1 MSVSNGDQQPLIST
15 STSFTSA
22 AAAASAPPAAAG
34 GNCFR
39 RSLARLPAIRHTLPH
54 IHAGFWAAYLSIRTE
69 LLSAI
74 QTALEEGGKE
84 GGFPPHIYCTG
95 HSLGG
100 ALAQLAAYD
109 LSINFP
115 CLVKDGGKVEV
126 YTLGAPRVGNPA
138 FASVY
143 ESRVPATFR
152 VVVDGDLVPGMPKMF
167 GMYRHAGVEV
177 LVDADNGGNLIVEPS
192 AVEEWLRLRNRTS
205 ATNHSLTAYR
215 DCMEACFSPDDL
227 RQYLPKVLGQDNR
240 TSADEDLPE
249 WLVGQRRSTFV
260 M

>member
-1 MSVSNGDQQPLIST
+1 M
-15 STSFTSA
+15 
-22 AAAASAPPAAAG
+22 
-34 GNCFR
+34 
-39 RSLARLPAIRHTLPH
+39 
-54 IHAGFWAAYLSIRTE
+54 
-69 LLSAI
+69 
-74 QTALEEGGKE
+74 
-84 GGFPPHIYCTG
+84 
-95 HSLGG
+95 
-100 ALAQLAAYD
+100 
-109 LSINFP
+109 
-115 CLVKDGGKVEV
+115 
-126 YTLGAPRVGNPA
+126 YTLGAPRVGNAA

-192 AVEEWLRLRNRTS
+192 AVEKWLRLRNRTS